1 MPVDTVKRWRMA
13 CMAMDRQWVGSPLR
27 AVSMAQGFARFA
39 LLWEQ
44 AGEPPLKGRGHPLD
58 VRQAVEHFR
67 TLYHEGVLKRVPGS
81 GSPVCMPDGIPPPEL
96 HPLVFPGLRTE
107 AEGVA
112 RILARTLSPG
122 HGQGADPASCLVVV
136 AGPSL
141 MPWVIQALEARGVP
155 FVHTGQTLG
164 QTPAGVWLRRLLHLM
179 EACSLP
185 ALLAVMKHPLSRW
198 GWSPG
203 ARAVMLAGWERDVL
217 RTEDPGIQEALR
229 STDPDPFFVAAAGDE
244 DEPARPLVKALHRL
258 KTTWDTPRSVS
269 GMLRVLAAWGDQAV
283 RPSRGEEGGKAWG
296 QIRKALEHLASA
308 AGRSG
313 DYGIQGEGIIRQV
326 QAALYSVLAEPAAP
340 LHGSAVPAAVRVV
353 AAEDLKQDKDK
364 AGWPEPTWVICA
376 GCGAGAGGEESLG
389 ASTEQALRTACGW
402 PPRGSGIPEGGP
414 AVLWVKARTIVL
426 TRTQDS
432 RGCTTPPPVW
442 WPAGAEPVPE
452 ESLPLFAAEEPSFSC
467 APPRPCPPV
476 EARPRR
482 LGVTAVEDWFRD
494 PYAFY
499 ARWILGIREPA
510 PLYGSPFPRVRG
522 VVLHRLMEGLA
533 RSWPSSDPEKAV
545 GAVAGML
552 EAIVDPLDRF
562 WLQSRLHT
570 AACSWASAVNRQEP
584 PPVALWPEQRGEL
597 CLGEG
602 GDGSPG
608 LVITARADRLDVLPD
623 GSLRIVDYKTGAL
636 PSLRS
641 VLEGDAVQ
649 IPLEILMAA
658 RGGFELQMSGVAPGP
673 RVDGAEILGVRGPGD
688 SVEGYTLEGDQVHRL
703 LARGEAVAEQM
714 MKAWNDPETV
724 FAPPV
729 TPPPFDLFAPLKR
742 QEEWAAPENRND
754 PLRFV

>member
-1 MPVDTVKRWRMA
+1 
-13 CMAMDRQWVGSPLR
+13 
-27 AVSMAQGFARFA
+27 MAQGLARFA
-39 LLWEQ
+39 QLWEQ
-44 AGEPPLKGRGHPLD
+44 AGAPPLKGRGHPLD

-67 TLYHEGVLKRVPGS
+67 TLYHEGVLKRAPGS
-81 GSPVCMPDGIPPPEL
+81 GLPVPTPEGIPPPEL
-96 HPLVFPGLRTE
+96 HPLVFPGLRAE

-112 RILARTLSPG
+112 SVLARTLSPG
-122 HGQGADPASCLVVV
+122 DGPGVDPALCRVVV

-179 EACSLP
+179 EVCSLP

-217 RTEDPGIQEALR
+217 RTEDSGIQGALR
-229 STDPDPFFVAAAGDE
+229 STDPDLFFAAAAGDE
-244 DEPARPLVKALHRL
+244 DEPARPLVKALYRL
-258 KTTWDTPRSVS
+258 KTMWDTPRSVTS
-269 GMLRVLAAWGDQAV
+269 LLRVLVAWGDQAV
-283 RPSRGEEGGKAWG
+283 RPSRGEDGDRAWG
-296 QIRKALEHLASA
+296 QIRKALDHLAFA

-313 DYGIQGEGIIRQV
+313 EYGIPGEGIIRQV
-326 QAALYSVLAEPAAP
+326 QAALYTVLAGPVAA
-340 LHGSAVPAAVRVV
+340 LHGPAVRVV
-353 AAEDLKQDKDK
+353 AAEDLEQEK
-364 AGWPEPTWVICA
+364 AGGPEPAWVICA

-402 PPRGSGIPEGGP
+402 PPRGSGMPEGGP
-414 AVLWVKARTIVL
+414 AALWGKARTIVL

-432 RGCTTPPPVW
+432 RGCTTPLPVW
-442 WPAGAEPVPE
+442 WPAGARTVPE
-452 ESLPLFAAEEPSFSC
+452 ENRPLFAGEEPAFVC
-467 APPRPCPPV
+467 TPPRPCPPV

-499 ARWILGIREPA
+499 ARWILGIREPV
-510 PLYGSPFPRVRG
+510 PLYGPPFPCVRG
-522 VVLHRLMEGLA
+522 VVLHRLMEELA
-533 RSWPSSDPEKAV
+533 RRWPRSNPDKAV
-545 GAVAGML
+545 AAVEGML

-570 AACSWASAVNRQEP
+570 AACSWMGAVHRQEP

-597 CLGEG
+597 HWGEG
-602 GDGSPG
+602 EDGSPG
-608 LVITARADRLDVLPD
+608 LVITARADRLDVRPD
-623 GSLRIVDYKTGAL
+623 GSLRVVDYKTGTL

-649 IPLEILMAA
+649 IPLEVLVAA
-658 RGGFELQMSGVAPGP
+658 RGGFELQVSGVAPGT
-673 RVDGAEILGVRGPGD
+673 RVEGAEILGVRGPGD
-688 SVEGYTLEGDQVHRL
+688 SVEEYTLEGDQVNRL
-703 LARGEAVAEQM
+703 RDRGEAVAEQM
-714 MKAWNDPETV
+714 MKAWNDPATV

-729 TPPPFDLFAPLKR
+729 IPPSFDLFAPLKR
-742 QEEWAAPENRND
+742 QEEWAQ
-754 PLRFV
+754 V